1 MSNFETFH
9 KDAANKPIYPLNLTR
24 LLLLK
29 HLCPKGWSF
38 LIIAHAPCCQK
49 QCFWASRPPQGFFQ
63 CMSPPLGV
71 CAQRQGRRPRPRPCL
86 LNTNQGTL
94 CQTYKERA
102 GIFLISKENLWRP
115 DAFQSFPT
123 PPPSSE
129 RKCQSIKSG
138 LIWINIAPNTYSS
151 SASVKGSNG
160 LLDFATVNAFPS
172 KFKYYKEV
180 IYIYLGS
187 W

>member
-1 MSNFETFH
+1 MLPAARSSVSELLVHLRASSSACHHLPASVH
-9 KDAANKPIYPLNLTR
+9 K
-24 LLLLK
+24 
-29 HLCPKGWSF
+29 G
-38 LIIAHAPCCQK
+38 
-49 QCFWASRPPQGFFQ
+49 
-63 CMSPPLGV
+63 
-71 CAQRQGRRPRPRPCL
+71 QGRRPRPRPCL
-86 LNTNQGTL
+86 LNTNQGIL
-94 CQTYKERA
+94 CQAYKERA

-138 LIWINIAPNTYSS
+138 LIWINIAPNTYSP

-172 KFKYYKEV
+172 KFKYYKEE